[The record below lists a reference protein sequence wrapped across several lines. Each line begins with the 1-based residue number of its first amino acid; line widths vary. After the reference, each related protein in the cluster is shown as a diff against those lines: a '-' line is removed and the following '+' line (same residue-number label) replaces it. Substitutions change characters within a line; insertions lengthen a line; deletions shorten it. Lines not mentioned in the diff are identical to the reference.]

1 MTKFLRAII
10 QSGDQAVRNVC
21 PLRTPQSAHLNP
33 IYTFYN
39 GPQIRDVAATQTW
52 KLLQFLLMRF
62 LKIKSCARLYH
73 GSHWCSCHAV
83 VFPTESPAKQWEC
96 HAART
101 LPVTCIYLVACISH
115 ICDYECVTPTG
126 NTHDH
131 AGPCFITNVVSA
143 LGYEFKS
150 PKKVRNKSSSYH
162 NVTIKQLF
170 RNL

>member
-1 MTKFLRAII
+1 MTSREASAYEKTELFTAI
-10 QSGDQAVRNVC
+10 SAV
-21 PLRTPQSAHLNP
+21 PESAP
-33 IYTFYN
+33 PPCASASRYTWVLS
-39 GPQIRDVAATQTW
+39 PSTCKKT
-52 KLLQFLLMRF
+52 
-62 LKIKSCARLYH
+62 SARLHH

-101 LPVTCIYLVACISH
+101 LPVTCVYLVACISH